1 MSWGRHGTRGLCS
14 TLCTPF
20 FLISLHREE
29 QQVCFF
35 TISLQQ
41 CWLPLQPQ
49 VLFSRVDVT
58 EDGIKALVT
67 LSNGDMRRALN
78 ILQVQ
83 TMAMAVLPSV

>member
-1 MSWGRHGTRGLCS
+1 M
-14 TLCTPF
+14 
-20 FLISLHREE
+20 
-29 QQVCFF
+29 
-35 TISLQQ
+35 ISLQQ
-41 CWLPLQPQ
+41 HWLPLQPQ

-58 EDGIKALVT
+58 EDGMKALVT